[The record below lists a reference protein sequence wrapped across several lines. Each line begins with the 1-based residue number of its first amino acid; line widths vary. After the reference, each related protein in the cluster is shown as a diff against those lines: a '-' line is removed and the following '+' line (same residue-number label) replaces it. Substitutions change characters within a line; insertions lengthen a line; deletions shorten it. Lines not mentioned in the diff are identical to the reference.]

1 MRVRFWGVRGSTS
14 CAGPEWSKYGG
25 NTSCVEVRCGERL
38 IILDGGTGLQ
48 RLGGALHGEALD
60 ADLLFSHTH
69 LDHICGVPFFAPLYQ
84 AENRFRLR
92 AGHLWPESTLRD
104 ALASFM
110 SPPLFPVPP
119 AVFAA
124 NIAFQDFRAGET
136 FALGDDVTVRTAP
149 LPHPNRATGYRI
161 VYGDRSVCYVTDLE
175 HEPDELDED
184 VLGLIAG
191 ADLVI
196 YDSTYND
203 AEFGA
208 HRGWGHS
215 TWQQGVRLCEAAGA
229 RRLVIFHHDPAHDDA
244 FMDHTAELAE
254 RMRPGTMVAREGTEI
269 VLTGA

>member
-1 MRVRFWGVRGSTS
+1 VRGSTA
-14 CAGPEWSKYGG
+14 CAGPEWSRYGG
-25 NTSCVEVRCGERL
+25 NTACVEIRCGERL
-38 IILDGGTGLQ
+38 IILDAGTGLQ
-48 RLGGALHGEALD
+48 RLGGALGDAPID
-60 ADLLFSHTH
+60 ADILFSHTH
-69 LDHICGVPFFAPLYQ
+69 LDHICGVPFFAPLF
-84 AENRFRLR
+84 RPTSSFRLR

-136 FALGDDVTVRTAP
+136 FSLGDDVTVRTAP

-161 VYGDRSVCYVTDLE
+161 VFGDRSVCYITDLE
-175 HEPDELDED
+175 HEPGDLDED

-196 YDSTYND
+196 YDSTYTD
-203 AEFGA
+203 AEFPA
-208 HRGWGHS
+208 HVGWGHS

-229 RRLVIFHHDPAHDDA
+229 HRLAIFHHDPSHDDA
-244 FMDHTAELAE
+244 FMDRVAEQAA
-254 RMRPGTMVAREGTEI
+254 RMRPGTIVAREGAEV
-269 VLTGA
+269 VLTSA